1 MTHVFP
7 WNTLNNYFDTRFK
20 FICDSIVISQTKSR
34 KEKFGSITE
43 RGTNQFSQRF
53 RLVIPAMAKSKMH
66 IRDEG
71 MSGWK
76 FLTCV
81 FYGGYRVGWA
91 KNQLFVETNN
101 DRAAFI
107 LAQPSRTS
115 FSLYFRGEVSYK
127 LSVFCGI
134 RSCRVQSPIRF
145 NVYSRNLWISCSMFP
160 CLKDV
165 YVSLDFSSTLKGKF
179 VLVFATV

>member
-1 MTHVFP
+1 MVC
-7 WNTLNNYFDTRFK
+7 LNF
-20 FICDSIVISQTKSR
+20 DSIVISFAKKNSEATKH
-34 KEKFGSITE
+34 KSINFFTE
-43 RGTNQFSQRF
+43 ISSNYGEIEN
-53 RLVIPAMAKSKMH
+53 AH
-66 IRDEG
+66 
-71 MSGWK
+71 SGESC
-76 FLTCV
+76 LTCV
-81 FYGGYRVGWA
+81 FYGGYRVGRA
-91 KNQLFVETNN
+91 KNRLFVEANN

-107 LAQPSRTS
+107 LARPSRTS

-165 YVSLDFSSTLKGKF
+165 YVSLDISPTLKEKF
-179 VLVFATV
+179 VLVFAIV

>member
-1 MTHVFP
+1 MVC
-7 WNTLNNYFDTRFK
+7 LNF
-20 FICDSIVISQTKSR
+20 DSIVISFAKKNSEATKH
-34 KEKFGSITE
+34 KSINFFTE
-43 RGTNQFSQRF
+43 ISSNYGEIEN
-53 RLVIPAMAKSKMH
+53 AH
-66 IRDEG
+66 
-71 MSGWK
+71 SGESC
-76 FLTCV
+76 LTCV
-81 FYGGYRVGWA
+81 FYGGYRVDRA
-91 KNQLFVETNN
+91 KNRLFVEANN

-107 LAQPSRTS
+107 LARPSRTS

-165 YVSLDFSSTLKGKF
+165 YVSLDISPTLKEKF
-179 VLVFATV
+179 VLVFAIV

>member
-1 MTHVFP
+1 MH
-7 WNTLNNYFDTRFK
+7 TR
-20 FICDSIVISQTKSR
+20 R
-34 KEKFGSITE
+34 KNK
-43 RGTNQFSQRF
+43 R
-53 RLVIPAMAKSKMH
+53 VKC
-66 IRDEG
+66 
-71 MSGWK
+71 WK

-107 LAQPSRTS
+107 LARPSRTS
-115 FSLYFRGEVSYK
+115 FSFYFRGEVSYK

-145 NVYSRNLWISCSMFP
+145 NVYLRNLWISCSMFP
-160 CLKDV
+160 LLERRICEFGFFR
-165 YVSLDFSSTLKGKF
+165 DFEGKIRLTNGCECRWVENISCINRGSKISWNTNAF
-179 VLVFATV
+179 GTRMIN